1 MFRKFCKSCF
11 VVSICLLT
19 ACSSTQKPF
28 QVSSTTQSVL
38 QETTTTH
45 HSGNFSIER
54 SEETEQLTT
63 LSLPENKTVLNFP
76 ENKKEP
82 ELESVLEI
90 SQQDYEDKSEVD
102 VEDEE
107 VVQELQE
114 KVIRI
119 PEKNTPLSVVSIG
132 DSVSF
137 DAEPG
142 IRAAL
147 ESTGVINLET
157 RSFGGIG
164 ISLEGFDQYLEEALV
179 SAPEI
184 VTVMLGGFD
193 LKFVS
198 KNESI
203 YREML
208 SKAVN
213 RILKDASRIIW
224 IGMPPTPLEEKLE
237 ESRLLFNLI
246 IQTFAE
252 NNPMV
257 DYLDSESIL
266 GGAQGDF
273 QRILPG
279 VDGQLAQ
286 IRKVRDG
293 RDDGHLCSAGAALI
307 GELVYQKLSIFF
319 PLAER
324 DHEWW
329 LGEWTQ
335 DQRYDDPPG
344 GCSYNPVK

>member
-1 MFRKFCKSCF
+1 
-11 VVSICLLT
+11 
-19 ACSSTQKPF
+19 
-28 QVSSTTQSVL
+28 
-38 QETTTTH
+38 
-45 HSGNFSIER
+45 
-54 SEETEQLTT
+54 
-63 LSLPENKTVLNFP
+63 
-76 ENKKEP
+76 
-82 ELESVLEI
+82 
-90 SQQDYEDKSEVD
+90 
-102 VEDEE
+102 
-107 VVQELQE
+107 
-114 KVIRI
+114 
-119 PEKNTPLSVVSIG
+119 
-132 DSVSF
+132 
-137 DAEPG
+137 
-142 IRAAL
+142 
-147 ESTGVINLET
+147 
-157 RSFGGIG
+157 
-164 ISLEGFDQYLEEALV
+164 
-179 SAPEI
+179 
-184 VTVMLGGFD
+184 
-193 LKFVS
+193 
-198 KNESI
+198 
-203 YREML
+203 ML

-237 ESRLLFNLI
+237 ENRLLLNLI